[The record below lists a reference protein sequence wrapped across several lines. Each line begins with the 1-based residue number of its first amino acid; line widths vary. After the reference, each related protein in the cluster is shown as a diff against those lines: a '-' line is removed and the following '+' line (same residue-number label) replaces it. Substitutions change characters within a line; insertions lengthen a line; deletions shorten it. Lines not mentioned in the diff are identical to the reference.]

1 MKGASLRDIKE
12 GLEKDKIVNGAGN
25 KKWHVSNLNQILIN
39 EKHMGDPLL
48 QKTYTVDFLNKKKEK
63 MMEFVCFFFHN
74 ESLMLFLTS
83 KNL

>member
-1 MKGASLRDIKE
+1 
-12 GLEKDKIVNGAGN
+12 
-25 KKWHVSNLNQILIN
+25 
-39 EKHMGDPLL
+39 MGDPLL